1 MVHTDIPEVD
11 SQESNPNRLL
21 LIDDLKEITDIL
33 EEIGNNAGYHVRSVN
48 QYELIIQEIEAHD
61 PSVIF
66 LDLHLGPADN
76 FASEEIPREGLE
88 ILKSLSINKSKAKII
103 IISGQSR
110 RKRELNQH
118 LGRNLN
124 LHVVGSISKPFDAS
138 KVEEALLKLKKE
150 VDQSADEPFTI

>member
-1 MVHTDIPEVD
+1 MTSIPNLDVD

-21 LIDDLKEITDIL
+21 LIDDSKEITDIL
-33 EEIGNNAGYHVRSVN
+33 EEIGNIAGYYVRSEN
-48 QYELIIQEIEAHD
+48 QYELIIQEIESHD

-66 LDLHLGPADN
+66 LDLHLGPSDN

-88 ILKSLSINKSKAKII
+88 ILKSLSINKSQAKII

-110 RKRELNQH
+110 RTRELNQF
-118 LGRNLN
+118 LGRDLN
-124 LHVVGSISKPFDAS
+124 LSVVGSMPKPFNAA

-150 VDQSADEPFTI
+150 SDQSLDEPFTI